1 MEIQRSQY
9 IRLKFT
15 VYKGKETIQG
25 RNVFKGGNYMRKYGR
40 YTKCSDGGMG
50 RPGKPVGLPKICFEV
65 RTFQNTNKDDNLL
78 VKAFVLLACFRN
90 LL

>member
-1 MEIQRSQY
+1 MLFIERHNESGTI
-9 IRLKFT
+9 FT
-15 VYKGKETIQG
+15 
-25 RNVFKGGNYMRKYGR
+25 
-40 YTKCSDGGMG
+40 YTNCNEEGMG

-65 RTFQNTNKDDNLL
+65 RTFQNTNKDDNML